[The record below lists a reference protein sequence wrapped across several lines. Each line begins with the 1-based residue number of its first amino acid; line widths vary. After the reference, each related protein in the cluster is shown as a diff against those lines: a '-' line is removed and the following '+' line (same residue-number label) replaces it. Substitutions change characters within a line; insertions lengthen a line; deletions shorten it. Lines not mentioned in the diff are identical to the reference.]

1 MKKVELEE
9 LIVQLKQDID
19 RLEKEANNYKKN
31 SQQLE
36 LGKSMANIIQY
47 TLNETEVQM
56 DIYGSVIDALR
67 DFHQEKKNSGDLCEY
82 EH

>member
-47 TLNETEVQM
+47 RAILL
-56 DIYGSVIDALR
+56 SLL
-67 DFHQEKKNSGDLCEY
+67 S
-82 EH
+82 